1 MVTSCA
7 QANTADIPRG
17 VPPRPHKAKDSTS
30 GLEQQTQWYPTTQFF
45 SDSHP
50 LTTLSQ
56 APLPPAFKKPS
67 ARTLRHQRITGQIHP
82 LLPAKT
88 FRPGAA
94 VSDDFLST
102 KRDKRLIKHSSFVSK
117 ISSSGITKTKRRRP
131 SKKLATTLDGLAD
144 ALPELA
150 EGEGQAEL
158 AGKIKHKS
166 LRSRKGALKR
176 KEKVVR
182 GEMDRFG
189 VSMAKLAAAPGAQQT
204 QPPAG
209 LQRDEDDDEDDMDD
223 EQDKTVDATP
233 APAPAATANRWAAL
247 RGYISATMEQNPAF
261 VGQN

>member
-1 MVTSCA
+1 MW
-7 QANTADIPRG
+7 
-17 VPPRPHKAKDSTS
+17 VPPRFTLRH
-30 GLEQQTQWYPTTQFF
+30 YNTTM
-45 SDSHP
+45 
-50 LTTLSQ
+50 
-56 APLPPAFKKPS
+56 APLPPSLKKPS
-67 ARTLRHQRITGQIHP
+67 ARTLRQQRITGQIHP

-94 VSDDFLST
+94 VSDDFLSS

-117 ISSSGITKTKRRRP
+117 ISSAGISKAKRRRP
-131 SKKLATTLDGLAD
+131 SKKLKTSLDGLAD

-176 KEKVVR
+176 KEMVVR

-189 VSMAKLAAAPGAQQT
+189 VSMAKLTATPGAQQT
-204 QPPAG
+204 QAPAG
-209 LQRDEDDDEDDMDD
+209 LKRDVHDDDNEQ
-223 EQDKTVDATP
+223 QDKTPDTTP
-233 APAPAATANRWAAL
+233 APAPATANRWAAL

-261 VGQN
+261 ADQN